1 MLTSIFSIL
10 KALPSNFWYVLAGF
24 LGVSSITTPIA
35 IAFLIVNSASFE
47 YKAGTTEINLKG
59 KQLADINQAN
69 IDKLEEQIAYQN
81 QTILELTSAA
91 REKNLGKK
99 LPQLKEVEQAVVE
112 SSIRLD
118 DVNQSQTE
126 LNKFIDSTIAE

>member
-59 KQLADINQAN
+59 KELTDINQAN

-91 REKNLGKK
+91 KEKNLGKK
-99 LPQLKEVEQAVVE
+99 LPQLKKVEQAAVE
-112 SSIRLD
+112 SEIRLS
-118 DVNQSQTE
+118 DVQSSSAE
-126 LNKFIDSTIAE
+126 LKDFVEETIAE